1 MRPIRKARELLVLGA
16 GFALTSITGAA
27 LPTTGVLLL
36 VGPQTLQAAEVCYED
51 DRGRIVN
58 RRRPGYLRVECPQPD
73 AEEAADRV
81 EGSTARAAGEE
92 RRVDYGLVRGR
103 NKPSLVPCVGSGRS
117 ECVASAPTLDCKG
130 SAQNCVTLALPDRWR
145 VVESLDATRPLVGN
159 DSVRYKYPWWDP
171 YNRNVLKGD
180 RPINNDEWF
189 FSINAL
195 SDTIVEVREV
205 ATPIGASSTANP
217 GGLDIFGTSDQVFFN
232 QNLAAEFVYLKGDT
246 VFRPPDHEFR
256 FTPVL
261 NINYV
266 DLEEV
271 QGVNARPSRGTNR
284 TDHHL
289 GIQAAFYDRHL
300 RNVGDRYDFDS
311 IRIGIQP
318 FNSDFR
324 GFLFQDNQ
332 LGIRLFGNRNNNI
345 FQYNIAYFRRLEKD
359 TNSGLNDVTKDIRK
373 DDVVA
378 VNAYWQD
385 FPRLGF
391 VSQAT
396 VVYNRNR
403 EDETFFFD
411 NNEFIARPASLGDER
426 PRKYDVVYF
435 GYNGDGHFGRLNLTT
450 SAYYAVGSVKPGVFE
465 EQEVDISAGFFA
477 FEAGFDMDWLRLRG
491 SFLYGSGD
499 DDPFDDKATGFDA
512 IFENPVFAGSDTSY
526 WLRQSVPLIGG
537 GRVALSTRNG
547 LLNNLRSSK
556 EQGQSNFT
564 NPGMIL
570 AGIGADADILP
581 SLRVS
586 FNYNYMRF
594 DHTQVLETVR
604 NQGSIDEEI
613 GHDLSVSL
621 IWRPLVTQ
629 NIVVRTSYA
638 QLIPGKGF
646 KDLFPDEDA
655 SYFQMNLVLAF

>member
-1 MRPIRKARELLVLGA
+1 M
-16 GFALTSITGAA
+16 
-27 LPTTGVLLL
+27 
-36 VGPQTLQAAEVCYED
+36 
-51 DRGRIVN
+51 
-58 RRRPGYLRVECPQPD
+58 
-73 AEEAADRV
+73 
-81 EGSTARAAGEE
+81 
-92 RRVDYGLVRGR
+92 
-103 NKPSLVPCVGSGRS
+103 
-117 ECVASAPTLDCKG
+117 
-130 SAQNCVTLALPDRWR
+130 
-145 VVESLDATRPLVGN
+145 
-159 DSVRYKYPWWDP
+159 
-171 YNRNVLKGD
+171 LKGD
-180 RPINNDEWF
+180 RPVNSDEWF
-189 FSINAL
+189 FSINAI
-195 SDTIVEVREV
+195 SDSLFEVREV
-205 ATPIGASSTANP
+205 PTPVGASSTANP
-217 GGLDIFGTSDQVFFN
+217 GGVDIFGNNDQLFFN
-232 QNLAAEFVYLKGDT
+232 QNIAAEFVYLKGDT

-261 NINYV
+261 SINHV
-266 DLEEV
+266 DLEEL

-345 FQYNIAYFRRLEKD
+345 FQYNLAYFRRLEKD

-378 VNAYWQD
+378 LNAFWQD

-403 EDETFFFD
+403 EDNTFFFD
-411 NNEFIARPASLGDER
+411 NNDFIARPASLGDER
-426 PRKYDVVYF
+426 PRQYDVVYF
-435 GYNGDGHFGRLNLTT
+435 GYNGDGHFGRLNLTA
-450 SAYYAVGSVKPGVFE
+450 SAYYAVGSVSPGVFE
-465 EQEVDISAGFFA
+465 DKKVDISAGFFA
-477 FEAGFDMDWLRLRG
+477 AEAGFDMDWLRFRG

-570 AGIGADADILP
+570 IGIGADADLLP
-581 SLRVS
+581 SLRLS

-594 DHTQVLETVR
+594 DHTEVLETVR

-613 GHDLSVSL
+613 GHDISASL

-638 QLIPGKGF
+638 RLIPGKGF
-646 KDLFPDEDA
+646 RDLFPDEDA
-655 SYFQMNLVLAF
+655 SYFMTNVVLSF

>member
-1 MRPIRKARELLVLGA
+1 MKPAGSVSNLGA
-16 GFALTSITGAA
+16 LLFTGIGVATIAAVAVFATIAQPVMAA
-27 LPTTGVLLL
+27 
-36 VGPQTLQAAEVCYED
+36 QVCYED

-58 RRRPGYLRVECPQPD
+58 RRRPGYLRVECPQP
-73 AEEAADRV
+73 EADNASDRV

-92 RRVDYGLVRGR
+92 KRVDYGLVRGR
-103 NKPSLVPCVGSGRS
+103 NKPSAVPCVGSGRS
-117 ECVASAPTLDCKG
+117 DCVASAPTLDCKG
-130 SAQNCVTLALPDRWR
+130 GSQNCVTLALPDRWR
-145 VVESLDATRPLVGN
+145 VVENLDAFREEVGN
-159 DSVRYKYPWWDP
+159 DSVRYQYPWWDP

-180 RPINNDEWF
+180 RPVNSNEWF

-195 SDTIVEVREV
+195 SDTLLEVREV
-205 ATPIGASSTANP
+205 PTPVGAASTANP
-217 GGLDIFGTSDQVFFN
+217 GGVDIFGDSDQFFIN
-232 QNLAAEFVYLKGDT
+232 QNIAAEFVYLKGDT

-261 NINYV
+261 NINYL

-271 QGVNARPSRGTNR
+271 QGVNARASRGTNR

-345 FQYNIAYFRRLEKD
+345 FQYNLAYFRRLEKD

-378 VNAYWQD
+378 INAYWQD

-403 EDETFFFD
+403 EDNTFFFD
-411 NNEFIARPASLGDER
+411 NNDFIARPASLGDER

-450 SAYYAVGSVKPGVFE
+450 SAYYAVGSVSPGVFE
-465 EQEVDISAGFFA
+465 EQKVDISAGFFA
-477 FEAGFDMDWLRLRG
+477 AEAGFDMDWLRFRA

-499 DDPFDDKATGFDA
+499 NDPFDDKATGFDA

-526 WLRQSVPLIGG
+526 WLRQAVPLIGG

-570 AGIGADADILP
+570 AGIGADADLLP
-581 SLRVS
+581 SLRLS
-586 FNYNYMRF
+586 FNYNYLRF
-594 DHTQVLETVR
+594 DHTEVLETVR

-613 GHDLSVSL
+613 GHDLSASL

-629 NIVVRTSYA
+629 NIVLRTSYA
-638 QLIPGKGF
+638 HLFPGQGYR
-646 KDLFPDEDA
+646 DLFPDEDA
-655 SYFQMNLVLAF
+655 GYFMMNLVLAF